1 MIRISLISKHYQQ
14 IEPLIQ
20 QFFDDLQIE
29 YILTNYTH
37 QTVQDIYFVEIE
49 KKNDLNI
56 LNHLKKLNSTLIY
69 IIGPKDFDLVSI
81 CLQMQTHLYFIN
93 NELEKYNPDLLKR
106 PQVIAANKID
116 AIYGDTNE
124 VIDKIKAEFQYYL
137 YQRNGITSKIRLSQI
152 YYIES
157 LRHQIIIHSINGE
170 MIERKTLSQFNKEI
184 QSLDFIQ
191 IHKSYIINKRFIQE
205 IKNQE
210 VILKE
215 QTHLP
220 IGRSYK
226 ESLKEQN

>member
-1 MIRISLISKHYQQ
+1 MHKQNQKALFGIIVTIAMMI
-14 IEPLIQ
+14 
-20 QFFDDLQIE
+20 
-29 YILTNYTH
+29 
-37 QTVQDIYFVEIE
+37 VG
-49 KKNDLNI
+49 
-56 LNHLKKLNSTLIY
+56 LIY
-69 IIGPKDFDLVSI
+69 TSYSRPSSHHKVFGVTYMTMNNPFYEI
-81 CLQMQTHLYFIN
+81 IN
-93 NELEKYNPDLLKR
+93 NELEKQFIHYHDFIQKQIQKN
-106 PQVIAANKID
+106 
-116 AIYGDTNE
+116 
-124 VIDKIKAEFQYYL
+124 FQYYL

-170 MIERKTLSQFNKEI
+170 MIERKTLSQFIKEI

>member
-93 NELEKYNPDLLKR
+93 NEFQKQIQKN
-106 PQVIAANKID
+106 
-116 AIYGDTNE
+116 
-124 VIDKIKAEFQYYL
+124 FQYYL

>member
-14 IEPLIQ
+14 IEPLIH
-20 QFFDDLQIE
+20 QFFDNLQVK

-37 QTVQDIYFVEIE
+37 QKIQDIYFVEIE
-49 KKNDLNI
+49 KKDDLSI
-56 LNHLKKLNSTLIY
+56 LNHLKKLESTLIY
-69 IIGPKDFDLVSI
+69 IIGPKDFDLVSL

-93 NELEKYNPDLLKR
+93 NELEKQFVHYKDF
-106 PQVIAANKID
+106 
-116 AIYGDTNE
+116 
-124 VIDKIKAEFQYYL
+124 IKKQIQKNFQYYL

-152 YYIES
+152 YYVES

-170 MIERKTLSQFNKEI
+170 MVERKTLSQFLKEI
-184 QSLDFIQ
+184 NSTDFIQ
-191 IHKSYIINKRFIQE
+191 IHKSYVVNKRFIQE

-226 ESLKEQN
+226 DSLKEQN

>member
-20 QFFDDLQIE
+20 QFFNDLQIE
-29 YILTNYTH
+29 YILTNYKH
-37 QTVQDIYFVEIE
+37 QSIQDIYFIEIE
-49 KKNDLNI
+49 KKDDLNI
-56 LNHLKKLNSTLIY
+56 INHLKKLDSTLIY
-69 IIGPKDFDLVSI
+69 IIGPKDFDLVSL

-93 NELEKYNPDLLKR
+93 YNLEKQFIHYQEFIRKQIQKN
-106 PQVIAANKID
+106 
-116 AIYGDTNE
+116 
-124 VIDKIKAEFQYYL
+124 FQYYL

-152 YYIES
+152 YYVES
-157 LRHQIIIHSINGE
+157 LRHQIILHSINGE
-170 MIERKTLSQFNKEI
+170 MIERKTLSQFIKEI
-184 QSLDFIQ
+184 NSIDFIQ
-191 IHKSYIINKRFIQE
+191 IHKSYVINKHYIQE

-226 ESLKEQN
+226 DSLKEQD

>member
-1 MIRISLISKHYQQ
+1 MIRISLISKHYKQ

-20 QFFDDLQIE
+20 QFFNDLQIE
-29 YILTNYTH
+29 YKLTNYTH
-37 QTVQDIYFVEIE
+37 QTIQDMYFVEIE

-56 LNHLKKLNSTLIY
+56 LNHLKKLDSTLIY

-93 NELEKYNPDLLKR
+93 NELEKQFIHYHDFIQKQIQKN
-106 PQVIAANKID
+106 
-116 AIYGDTNE
+116 
-124 VIDKIKAEFQYYL
+124 FQYYL

-170 MIERKTLSQFNKEI
+170 MIERKTLSQFIKEI
-184 QSLDFIQ
+184 QSPDFIQ

-220 IGRSYK
+220 IGRSYN

>member
-93 NELEKYNPDLLKR
+93 QKQIQKN
-106 PQVIAANKID
+106 
-116 AIYGDTNE
+116 
-124 VIDKIKAEFQYYL
+124 FQYYL

>member
-1 MIRISLISKHYQQ
+1 MIRISLISKHYKQ

-20 QFFDDLQIE
+20 QFFDDSQIE
-29 YILTNYTH
+29 YKLTNYTH

-49 KKNDLNI
+49 KKNDLN
-56 LNHLKKLNSTLIY
+56 

-93 NELEKYNPDLLKR
+93 NELEKQFIHYHDFIQKQIQKN
-106 PQVIAANKID
+106 
-116 AIYGDTNE
+116 
-124 VIDKIKAEFQYYL
+124 FQYYL

-170 MIERKTLSQFNKEI
+170 MIERKTLSQFIKEI

>member
-1 MIRISLISKHYQQ
+1 MILEIISYWM
-14 IEPLIQ
+14 
-20 QFFDDLQIE
+20 
-29 YILTNYTH
+29 
-37 QTVQDIYFVEIE
+37 
-49 KKNDLNI
+49 
-56 LNHLKKLNSTLIY
+56 
-69 IIGPKDFDLVSI
+69 
-81 CLQMQTHLYFIN
+81 MQEAGIN
-93 NELEKYNPDLLKR
+93 KEHKR
-106 PQVIAANKID
+106 RSHID
-116 AIYGDTNE
+116 GE
-124 VIDKIKAEFQYYL
+124 YYL

-170 MIERKTLSQFNKEI
+170 MIERKTLSQFIKEI
-184 QSLDFIQ
+184 QSPDFIQ